1 MKITNE
7 QKELLTTIME
17 NKENL
22 EELLRIA
29 SMKKKQVKD
38 LQMKESISVA
48 DISWSKFAEDS
59 EGNAYMLADENIYDM
74 EFGDNND
81 WRESPIKKRLNE
93 ELYQKVVAELGTNAL
108 LTIHSDLFSHDGLRD
123 YGICE
128 DKISLLTY
136 DMYRNNRE
144 NIKGIDSWYW
154 LATPDSTPSGYGAS
168 YVQCVR
174 TGGFVNY
181 YDCYWYGGG
190 VRPFF
195 ILKSNI
201 FVSCKD

>member
-93 ELYQKVVAELGTNAL
+93 KLYQKVVAELGTNAL
-108 LTIHSDLFSHDGLRD
+108 LTIQSDLFSHDGLRD

-136 DMYRNNRE
+136 DMYRNNGSV
-144 NIKGIDSWYW
+144 K
-154 LATPDSTPSGYGAS
+154 
-168 YVQCVR
+168 
-174 TGGFVNY
+174 
-181 YDCYWYGGG
+181 
-190 VRPFF
+190 
-195 ILKSNI
+195 
-201 FVSCKD
+201 

>member
-93 ELYQKVVAELGTNAL
+93 KLYQKVVAELGTNAL
-108 LTIHSDLFSHDGLRD
+108 LTIQSDLFSHDGLRD

-168 YVQCVR
+168 CVR
-174 TGGFVNY
+174 CVRSDGCV
-181 YDCYWYGGG
+181 DCIDCDWNGRG

>member
-1 MKITNE
+1 MTITNE

-22 EELLRIA
+22 EELLRI
-29 SMKKKQVKD
+29 SSIKKKQVKD

-74 EFGDNND
+74 GFGENND

-108 LTIHSDLFSHDGLRD
+108 LIIQSDLFSHDGLRD

-136 DMYRNNRE
+136 DMYRNNRD

-168 YVQCVR
+168 CVQCVYAD
-174 TGGFVNY
+174 GGVVY
-181 YDCYWYGGG
+181 RDCRWNVWG

-201 FVSCKD
+201 FVSCED